1 MTGSRSP
8 FHGCHTPVSACG
20 VLHRCVRPLFW
31 GVSRNLG
38 ISIDEFFGI
47 TVAPHAGASKNNVD
61 GKEERR
67 SVLPPSYKK
76 FSPED
81 LC

>member
-1 MTGSRSP
+1 MIGSRSP

-47 TVAPHAGASKNNVD
+47 TVAPHAGA
-61 GKEERR
+61 
-67 SVLPPSYKK
+67 
-76 FSPED
+76 
-81 LC
+81 